1 MGMAQGSRAHF
12 DAKTHR
18 QVRQVFTRLQYVH
31 YVGELLRRRAGESLA
46 GEVLEHLNRGRAA
59 LGNAFHEAEAVR
71 LGLPADSPQLVETGK
86 RIQNQIYRQVLLGAI
101 TELWVDYLTRVEA
114 LRVSVGL
121 EAYAQRDPLV
131 QYKSRA
137 SEMFQTL
144 LTDIRAAVVSRIF
157 LYRPRAAAVAAEAET
172 TAQETG
178 ADTRS
183 GSEPAQASRSDKKR
197 KRHRH

>member
-1 MGMAQGSRAHF
+1 
-12 DAKTHR
+12 
-18 QVRQVFTRLQYVH
+18 VRQVFLRLQYIYH
-31 YVGELLRRRAGESLA
+31 ASDLLQEHARETMS
-46 GEVLEHLNRGRAA
+46 EEILEHLKQAQEA
-59 LGNAFHEAEAVR
+59 LGSAFQEAEAVR
-71 LGLPADSPQLVETGK
+71 LGLPADSAQLAEAGR
-86 RIQNQIYRQVLLGAI
+86 RIQNQIYRQVLLGSI

-157 LYRPRAAAVAAEAET
+157 LYRPRTAAVDVEA
-172 TAQETG
+172 TAPQAGDERAGT
-178 ADTRS
+178 S
-183 GSEPAQASRSDKKR
+183 PAQVSQPEKKR